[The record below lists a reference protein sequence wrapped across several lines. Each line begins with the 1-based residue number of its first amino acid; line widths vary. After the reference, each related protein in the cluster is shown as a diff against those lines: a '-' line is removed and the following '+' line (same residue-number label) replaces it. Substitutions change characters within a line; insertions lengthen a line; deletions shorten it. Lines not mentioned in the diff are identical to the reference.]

1 MSHPDILAERERL
14 RSPLL
19 GSIALHFAVVAAGV
33 LSGYISNRARE
44 IWGDPNS
51 LGGGSVTITPVS
63 KISLP
68 SRAGRLNPL
77 ANDTESSTPPPP
89 PKPEAAKRVEPEP
102 DSVAIKSRSAPKRQS
117 EVAASK
123 QRYRPPREEQPNQLY
138 SATGQALTS
147 PMFAT
152 TGSGSV
158 GVGTGNP
165 FGNRFGAY
173 AALIRELVGRK
184 WRTTDVDSRLQT
196 APMVIVTF
204 EILRDGSVHNTR
216 IIQRSGNYALDMSAQ
231 RAILEASPL
240 PPLPREY
247 DRDSATIEF
256 WFELKR

>member
-1 MSHPDILAERERL
+1 MQHSDILDERERL
-14 RSPLL
+14 RNPLL
-19 GSIALHFAVVAAGV
+19 GSLLLHGALLTAGLV
-33 LSGYISNRARE
+33 SGYIANRARE

-68 SRAGRLNPL
+68 SRAGRPNPV

-89 PKPEAAKRVEPEP
+89 PKPEAAKKVEPDRQAVE
-102 DSVAIKSRSAPKRQS
+102 IKSRNAPKRQS
-117 EVAASK
+117 DEAASK
-123 QRYRPPREEQPNQLY
+123 QRYRPQREEASNQLY

-152 TGSGSV
+152 TGSGNV
-158 GVGTGNP
+158 GVGSGNP

-173 AALIRELVGRK
+173 AALLRDLVGRK
-184 WRTTDVDSRLQT
+184 WRTNDVDSRLQT
-196 APMVIVTF
+196 APTVIVTF
-204 EILRDGSVHNTR
+204 ELQRDGTVRNVR
-216 IIQRSGNYALDMSAQ
+216 ILQRSGNYALDMSAQ
-231 RAILEASPL
+231 RAVVEASPL

-247 DRDSATIEF
+247 ERDSANIEF